1 MTQPHNP
8 PSECPRLGGADP
20 AHKALR
26 TVHGTAVSG
35 MWVNGTCPCDPNKIQ
50 KPELA
55 PSSGY
60 CNGYAHLNYNPLFP
74 QSGIDTNAYQTIH
87 ERVTGTGPVDPLVQ
101 RIAMVKR
108 KSDNAE
114 VNRMMF

>member
-35 MWVNGTCPCDPNKIQ
+35 MWVNGTCPCDPKIARQ
-50 KPELA
+50 LPK
-55 PSSGY
+55 
-60 CNGYAHLNYNPLFP
+60 
-74 QSGIDTNAYQTIH
+74 D
-87 ERVTGTGPVDPLVQ
+87 VQ
-101 RIAMVKR
+101 RICR
-108 KSDNAE
+108 EED
-114 VNRMMF
+114 